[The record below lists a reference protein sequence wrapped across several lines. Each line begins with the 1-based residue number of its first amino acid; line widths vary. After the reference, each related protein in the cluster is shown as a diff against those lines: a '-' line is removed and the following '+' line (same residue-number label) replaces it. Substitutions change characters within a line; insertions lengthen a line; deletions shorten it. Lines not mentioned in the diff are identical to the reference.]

1 MILQALH
8 TYYRR
13 LLQNPDIE
21 ISMPGFAAQGV
32 HFALVLDKDGKL
44 VSCQDIRI
52 PRKKGKPV
60 PRSMILPYQK
70 RSGQGFSPNFFW
82 DNTGYALGAD
92 SKEDPDRARKAFEEF
107 KEFHKQ
113 LCSGIEDPSV
123 KSVLRFLE
131 DWSPDQGPGLENWE
145 EMVGLNVVFRL
156 DGEREYVHEHPCVK
170 ECWLSYKSAENLP
183 EGNCLITGRRTKI
196 ARLHPDIK
204 GVDGA
209 QTKGASLVSFN
220 LDAFCS
226 YGKDQ
231 NYNAPIGNDAAF
243 AYTAALNYL
252 LRRENNP
259 QRIRYGETTTV
270 FWAERPSPFE
280 GIFGLVFNPNENLG
294 QNDSLRLYLEAVRMG
309 RKPAEIDPDVLF
321 YILGLSPNIS
331 RLSVRFWYESTVGA
345 ISEKLG
351 RYFNDIQINKNFEN
365 EPDYPPLN
373 RMLLETA
380 IRKKWDNIPPLL
392 EGAMTRSVL
401 AGLPFPNS
409 LLPIL
414 LDRIRSEQAMKND
427 KGRPELNVNYLRASL
442 IKGVLVRNH
451 QMEVSM
457 ALDLNNKSTAYLL
470 GRLFSV
476 LERAQAEAINSPNA
490 TIRDRY
496 YSSASATPGAVF
508 PILLRLAQHHVAKAE
523 YGKWRDK
530 EIEGILGD
538 VSEFPKRLSLEEQGL
553 FAIGYYHQ
561 RQHRGK
567 TNKEEV

>member
-1 MILQALH
+1 
-8 TYYRR
+8 
-13 LLQNPDIE
+13 
-21 ISMPGFAAQGV
+21 
-32 HFALVLDKDGKL
+32 
-44 VSCQDIRI
+44 
-52 PRKKGKPV
+52 
-60 PRSMILPYQK
+60 
-70 RSGQGFSPNFFW
+70 
-82 DNTGYALGAD
+82 
-92 SKEDPDRARKAFEEF
+92 
-107 KEFHKQ
+107 
-113 LCSGIEDPSV
+113 
-123 KSVLRFLE
+123 
-131 DWSPDQGPGLENWE
+131 
-145 EMVGLNVVFRL
+145 
-156 DGEREYVHEHPCVK
+156 
-170 ECWLSYKSAENLP
+170 
-183 EGNCLITGRRTKI
+183 
-196 ARLHPDIK
+196 
-204 GVDGA
+204 
-209 QTKGASLVSFN
+209 
-220 LDAFCS
+220 
-226 YGKDQ
+226 
-231 NYNAPIGNDAAF
+231 
-243 AYTAALNYL
+243 
-252 LRRENNP
+252 
-259 QRIRYGETTTV
+259 
-270 FWAERPSPFE
+270 
-280 GIFGLVFNPNENLG
+280 
-294 QNDSLRLYLEAVRMG
+294 MG